1 MNLGLCATYL
11 TLMSFLQLIPVVGM
25 GLSSWVTH
33 EFRRKRVWEHVRLA
47 FFSWLYDNEDE
58 EKKLADK
65 FRKPIKVEDLE
76 GEPMHDA
83 ETDSCGVRRELL
95 SPDWALTSNL
105 NVTVL
110 ALPSGTELVAKKAKG
125 VEFYYVIKGEGDYS
139 SGEDTSK
146 ITSGTGFVVD
156 PGW

>member
-1 MNLGLCATYL
+1 
-11 TLMSFLQLIPVVGM
+11 
-25 GLSSWVTH
+25 
-33 EFRRKRVWEHVRLA
+33 
-47 FFSWLYDNEDE
+47 LYDSE
-58 EKKLADK
+58 EEEVKLADK
-65 FRKPIKVEDLE
+65 FRKPVKVEDLE
-76 GEPMHDA
+76 GEPMQDA

-110 ALPSGTELVAKKAKG
+110 ALPSGTELVAKKAEG
-125 VEFYYVIKGEGDYS
+125 VEFYYVIKGEGDYF
-139 SGEDTSK
+139 SGEDTNK